1 MSIFKRGN
9 VYWYHF
15 LFNGEH
21 VQRSTKQGNPRA
33 ARNMESAFRTALAKG
48 EVGIIEH
55 KPVPTLADF
64 LDNRLEPWARATF
77 EKASP
82 KTWAGWYRTQI
93 ANIRAYPPLV
103 GLKLDVITS
112 EHAADYAAHLQ
123 TKGWLPSSVNSSLRV
138 LRRALRLAVEWG
150 IVQSSP
156 KIKLLR
162 GEHHRERVVTPDEES
177 KYLGAAGEL
186 MADLA
191 AVLIDTGMRP
201 EENARL
207 RWESISWVNGQYGT
221 LQVTHGK
228 TAAARRMLPLSPK
241 VRSILERRWN
251 AAQRPE
257 EGWVWAAGTAS
268 GHIEPSTVKKQHK
281 RALLLSGVRPFVLYS
296 LRHTFLTRLG
306 AAGCDAWTLAR
317 IAGHSSITMSTRYVH
332 PSSDAVMNVFA
343 RMETQKALPSA
354 TVESVN

>member
-15 LFNGEH
+15 MFNGEH
-21 VQRSTKQGNPRA
+21 VQKSTKQGNPRV
-33 ARNMESAFRTALAKG
+33 ARNMESAYRTALAKG
-48 EVGIIEH
+48 EVGIIDR

-64 LDNRLEPWARATF
+64 LDNRFEPWARATF

-93 ANIRAYPPLV
+93 ANIRAYAPLV
-103 GLKLDVITS
+103 SLKLDAITS
-112 EHAADYAAHLQ
+112 ERAADYAAHLQ

-162 GEHHRERVVTPDEES
+162 GEHHRDRVVTPDEERR
-177 KYLGAAGEL
+177 YLGAAGEL

-191 AVLIDTGMRP
+191 AVLLDTGMRP

-207 RWESISWVNGQYGT
+207 LWESILWGAGTYGT

-228 TAAARRMLPLSPK
+228 TAAARRMLPLSPR
-241 VRSILERRWN
+241 VRSILERRWE
-251 AAQRPE
+251 AADKPV
-257 EGWVWAAGTAS
+257 EGWVWATGTAS

-281 RALLLSGVRPFVLYS
+281 RALRLSGVRPFVLYS

-306 AAGCDAWTLAR
+306 GAGCDAWTLAR
-317 IAGHSSITMSTRYVH
+317 IAGHSSIAMSARYVH
-332 PSSDAVMNVFA
+332 PNADAVMNVFA
-343 RMETQKALPSA
+343 RMEAKKALSA

>member
-1 MSIFKRGN
+1 MSIFKRGST
-9 VYWYHF
+9 YWYHF
-15 LFNGEH
+15 MFNGEH
-21 VQRSTKQGNPRA
+21 IQRSTKQGNPRT

-48 EVGIIEH
+48 EVGSTER

-64 LDNRLEPWARATF
+64 LDNRFEPWARATF
-77 EKASP
+77 EKPSP
-82 KTWAGWYRTQI
+82 RTWTGWYRTQI
-93 ANIRAYPPLV
+93 AHIRAYAPLV
-103 GLKLDVITS
+103 GLKLDAITS

-150 IVQSSP
+150 IVQASP

-177 KYLGAAGEL
+177 KYLAGAGEL

-201 EENARL
+201 EENSRL
-207 RWESISWVNGQYGT
+207 RWESISWGAGPYGT

-228 TAAARRMLPLSPK
+228 TAAARRMLPLSPR
-241 VRSILERRWN
+241 VRSILERRWE
-251 AAQRPE
+251 AAGKPV

-268 GHIEPSTVKKQHK
+268 GHIEPSTVKKQHR
-281 RALLLSGVRPFVLYS
+281 RALRLSGVQPFVLYS

-317 IAGHSSITMSTRYVH
+317 IAGHSSIAMSARYVH
-332 PSSDAVMNVFA
+332 PNADAVMNVFA
-343 RMETQKALPSA
+343 RMEAKKALPSA
-354 TVESVN
+354 TAESVN